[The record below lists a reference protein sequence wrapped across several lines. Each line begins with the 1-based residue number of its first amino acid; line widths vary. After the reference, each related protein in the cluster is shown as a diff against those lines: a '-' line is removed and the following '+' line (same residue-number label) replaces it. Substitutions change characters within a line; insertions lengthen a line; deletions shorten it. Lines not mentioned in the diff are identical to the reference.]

1 MDAKLK
7 RMIGQMMMV
16 GFPSLEMDEQVERLL
31 EDFEVGN
38 YVYFSRNMKTAA
50 QVARLSKA
58 ISDRVYDKLGAAPF
72 ITADQEGGGV
82 SRLIEGSALMSGA
95 MAVAATV
102 PNGTVAATEEGAT
115 APSSGGR
122 PRLTREQALAR
133 VEKLGENCGQIL
145 RSVGVNFNLAP
156 DLDVNI
162 EPKNPIIGTRS
173 YGDDPDQV
181 VDKAIAMM
189 RGLQAGGVMAT
200 LKHFPGHGNVSTDS
214 HLDVPHNTTSW
225 EELEKTEFVT
235 FEKAIKNGANG
246 IMTAHVCY
254 DKVDPDTPGTLS
266 KVIQTGLL
274 REKFG
279 FEGIAMTDCMEM
291 DAIRANIG
299 IGEGA
304 VRAIEAG
311 MDILTISHTYDA
323 AKQAVEG
330 IYAALESGRLTEER
344 IQLSYDRI
352 MKMKEKM
359 GLLERQDIDEA
370 KAAKVIMA
378 ADKLLLCREVAADS
392 VTLLQGNVKLD
403 VTKPDF
409 LVIAPDGVSST
420 GAEDLKPVSF
430 ADRAAARYGCLA
442 AKIPLNGEADAAK
455 AMLESAVK
463 MGFKKVVLGLFNARF
478 REGQI
483 KVLRELEA
491 MVGVQLIVVLLGAPY
506 DYPMIER
513 ADAVVCSYDYTS
525 LSVEAVLDA
534 LVSGEFV
541 GQCPVKLD

>member
-102 PNGTVAATEEGAT
+102 PAGEVS
-115 APSSGGR
+115 PSG
-122 PRLTREQALAR
+122 LTREQALAR

-181 VDKAIAMM
+181 ADKAIAMM

-254 DKVDPDTPGTLS
+254 DKVDPGTPGTLS

-299 IGEGA
+299 IAEGA

-323 AKQAVEG
+323 AKEAIEG

-359 GLLERQDIDEA
+359 GLLERQDIDEE

-392 VTLLQGNVKLD
+392 VTLLQGSVKLD

-409 LVIAPDGVSST
+409 LVISPDGVAST

-506 DYPMIER
+506 DYSMIER